1 MNGGRLRVFQN
12 SNPISGPGMTYL
24 PMAFL
29 DTSHYFHEFP
39 IGDQASKH
47 RRAQVQIESPHD
59 RAENEDNKGYLD
71 NYFDCMKRLA
81 INCLVGFVSTSF
93 KYKWTKNNP
102 FLIHHLKHI
111 FGITYGRI

>member
-1 MNGGRLRVFQN
+1 
-12 SNPISGPGMTYL
+12 MTYL
-24 PMAFL
+24 PTAFF

-39 IGDQASKH
+39 AGDQASKH

-93 KYKWTKNNP
+93 KWSINGGN
-102 FLIHHLKHI
+102 
-111 FGITYGRI
+111 